1 MASAK
6 ADIRRA
12 GAADRYFVDERML
25 RGGHHGVLAVW
36 LEEFPGVV
44 VHVNA
49 PNPDRG
55 DIDIAI
61 LGDSLSEEDQC

>member
-12 GAADRYFVDERML
+12 GAADRYFVD
-25 RGGHHGVLAVW
+25 
-36 LEEFPGVV
+36 EFPGVV